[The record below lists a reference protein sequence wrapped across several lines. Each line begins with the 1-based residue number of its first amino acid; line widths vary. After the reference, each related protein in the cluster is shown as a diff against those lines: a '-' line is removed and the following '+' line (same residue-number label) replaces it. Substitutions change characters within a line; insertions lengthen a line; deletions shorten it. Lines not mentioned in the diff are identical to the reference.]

1 MISDYADLL
10 VRLSARSI
18 MFDEVGSTI
27 AADLMTEA
35 MNAIYDLRDRLEKV
49 ESYLDYVDSLNKR
62 RAKA

>member
-1 MISDYADLL
+1 MKDYSTLL
-10 VRLSARSI
+10 VRLSARSTVLDSI
-18 MFDEVGSTI
+18 GSTV

-35 MNAIYDLRDRLEKV
+35 INAIYDLRDRLEKV